1 MTKIKKIR
9 FREEKLNNLELTKVS
24 EKFSTSLD
32 NKKPV
37 AYPSRV
43 HVRYDSFFGIKISLL
58 LHLSSLRDNYFQ
70 KNYRL
75 AEEK

>member
-9 FREEKLNNLELTKVS
+9 FREGKLNNLELTKVF

-32 NKKPV
+32 NKNQ
-37 AYPSRV
+37 V
-43 HVRYDSFFGIKISLL
+43 HIQAGSICVTKFFLGIKISLH